1 MQRTSNN
8 TYSAGSGTG
17 KTGITG
23 ISKKTKRITVQHA
36 CECCRDRKRRCDG
49 VKPVCGVCIAHAER
63 TKTPVKCIYISRPGN
78 RLDRQSSSHSM
89 SRYHLPMSSSSIP
102 NYTGADS
109 ANQLQLQM
117 RDEAPFHMSTGSINS
132 PHLGSIA
139 SPAITPN
146 PVEMDIQHDYFFS
159 TANPCFYPNQYAAH
173 PADSTSSPYLQL
185 QATSS
190 SVDGPASA
198 AIITPDL
205 SSSQEFYGGDIDGL
219 IASFHSASSS
229 RRSSIIDGYSTLL
242 ISPAMSNG
250 IITPMTS
257 ANPTKA
263 TSFDEE
269 LLSFIM
275 QSPQV
280 TYENC
285 DTRSL

>member
-8 TYSAGSGTG
+8 TYSAGSAVTGT
-17 KTGITG
+17 TG

-49 VKPVCGVCIAHAER
+49 VKPVCGVCVAHAER
-63 TKTPVKCIYISRPGN
+63 TNTPVKCVYISRPGN
-78 RLDRQSSSHSM
+78 RLERQSSSHSM
-89 SRYHLPMSSSSIP
+89 SRYLLPISSSSIHT
-102 NYTGADS
+102 NYTGTS
-109 ANQLQLQM
+109 NQLQM
-117 RDEAPFHMSTGSINS
+117 RDEAPFHHPSPLMSTGSINS
-132 PHLGSIA
+132 PHLGNIA

-146 PVEMDIQHDYFFS
+146 PVEMEDYFFS
-159 TANPCFYPNQYAAH
+159 TATPCFYPNQYAAH
-173 PADSTSSPYLQL
+173 PADSASSPYIQM
-185 QATSS
+185 QGTS

-205 SSSQEFYGGDIDGL
+205 SSTHEYFGGDIDGL

-257 ANPTKA
+257 ANPVKA

-269 LLSFIM
+269 LLAFIM

-280 TYENC
+280 QYDNS
-285 DTRSL
+285 DSRSL